1 MTPTTRLIFMTFPQA
16 WNASGLKLRV
26 LVLPRG
32 NPLQSLVG
40 AGLSFAGADFR
51 VALRFVPE
59 PGKLPNRA
67 DAMAPVALGAIPPA
81 GRTAV
86 YTKLASLLNIVVPE
100 GTADPTPLQPPNRK
114 FLTGS
119 FRKATGRSRPPSSP
133 ARGPMSMT

>member
-51 VALRFVPE
+51 VKAV
-59 PGKLPNRA
+59 RA
-67 DAMAPVALGAIPPA
+67 
-81 GRTAV
+81 
-86 YTKLASLLNIVVPE
+86 
-100 GTADPTPLQPPNRK
+100 
-114 FLTGS
+114 
-119 FRKATGRSRPPSSP
+119 
-133 ARGPMSMT
+133 ARA